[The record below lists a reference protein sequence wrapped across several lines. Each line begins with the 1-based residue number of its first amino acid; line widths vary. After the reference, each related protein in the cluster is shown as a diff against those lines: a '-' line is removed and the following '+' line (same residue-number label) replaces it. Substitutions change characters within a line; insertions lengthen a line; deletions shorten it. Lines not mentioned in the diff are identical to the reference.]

1 MPIAHPRRL
10 DRGWQRVAAVVG
22 CLAGATA
29 GVHAYDDALAD
40 TLQRATARV
49 EEFLVRAQ
57 SLVCTEKVFV
67 QYLDAGLNRGNPGR
81 TIESEL
87 RLSWPPDDDGGN
99 TEAQARRR
107 VLKVN
112 GRTPRENDRNNCTTP
127 ERHET
132 SPQPLALLLSSERH
146 KYTFAMGR
154 PGRQGGRPAVIVDF
168 KEVAKATGEVISNDA
183 DGDCLTLNFD
193 GGTRG
198 RLWLDAETME
208 VLRMDQHLTYV
219 TLKMPEVL
227 RRRLGGGTDAML
239 DRYDTSITFKRVT
252 FTEPDEA
259 LLLPST
265 TTTLMI
271 TRGSANFRQRT
282 TTTYSGYKRFVTGGR
297 IVPGA

>member
-1 MPIAHPRRL
+1 MALPRCL

-22 CLAGATA
+22 CLAGATV
-29 GVHAYDDALAD
+29 GVHAYDDELAD
-40 TLQRATARV
+40 TLQRASARV

-67 QYLDAGLNRGNPGR
+67 QYLDTGLSGATPGR

-87 RLSWPPDDDGGN
+87 RLSWPPDESGGN
-99 TEAQARRR
+99 TEAHARRR

-112 GRTPRENDRNNCTTP
+112 GRPPRENDRNNCTTP

-132 SPQPLALLLSSERH
+132 SPQPLALLLPSERE
-146 KYTFAMGR
+146 KYAFSLGR
-154 PGRQGGRPAVIVDF
+154 RGRQGGRPAIVIDF
-168 KEVAKATGEVISNDA
+168 KEVAKPTGEVISNDDNA
-183 DGDCLTLNFD
+183 DCLTLNFE
-193 GGTRG
+193 GGARG

-208 VLRMDQHLTYV
+208 VLRLDQHLAFV

-227 RRRLGGGTDAML
+227 RRRLGGGSDTML
-239 DRYDTSITFKRVT
+239 DRYDTTITFKRVD
-252 FTEPDEA
+252 FTEPDESIV
-259 LLLPST
+259 LPAS

-282 TTTYSGYKRFVTGGR
+282 TTTFSGYKRFVTGGR
-297 IVPGA
+297 IVPGG

>member
-1 MPIAHPRRL
+1 MPIVLPRRP

-22 CLAGATA
+22 CLAAAGS
-29 GVHAYDDALAD
+29 GVHAYDDELAD
-40 TLQRATARV
+40 TLQRAAARV

-67 QYLDAGLNRGNPGR
+67 QSLDAGLSGGSGGR

-112 GRTPRENDRNNCTTP
+112 GRAPREKDRNNCTTP

-168 KEVAKATGEVISNDA
+168 KEVAKAMAEVTADAEGE
-183 DGDCLTLNFD
+183 CLSFKFD
-193 GGTRG
+193 GGSRG
-198 RLWLDAETME
+198 RLWLDAETMD
-208 VLRMDQHLTYV
+208 VLRLDVHLSYITME
-219 TLKMPEVL
+219 MPAVV
-227 RRRLGGGTDAML
+227 RRRLGGAADAML
-239 DRYDTSITFKRVT
+239 ERYDTSTTFKRVT
-252 FTEPDEA
+252 FADPDEVIV
-259 LLLPST
+259 LPATSSQ
-265 TTTLMI
+265 LMV
-271 TRGSANFRQRT
+271 TRGSANYRQRMT
-282 TTTYSGYKRFVTGGR
+282 TTFTGYKRFVTGGR
-297 IVPGA
+297 IVPGV

>member
-1 MPIAHPRRL
+1 MPIVLPRRL
-10 DRGWQRVAAVVG
+10 ARGWQRVAAVVG
-22 CLAGATA
+22 LLAGATT

-67 QYLDAGLNRGNPGR
+67 QYLDAALNGGTPGR

-87 RLSWPPDDDGGN
+87 RLSWPPDDEGGN
-99 TEAQARRR
+99 KEAQARRR

-112 GRTPRENDRNNCTTP
+112 GRTPRANDRSNCTTP
-127 ERHET
+127 ERNET
-132 SPQPLALLLSSERH
+132 SPQPLALLLASERH
-146 KYTFAMGR
+146 KYAFELGR
-154 PGRQGGRPAVIVDF
+154 PGRQGGRAAVIVDF
-168 KEVAKATGEVISNDA
+168 KEVAKATGEVISNDTE
-183 DGDCLTLNFD
+183 GDCLTLNFD

-227 RRRLGGGTDAML
+227 RRRLGGGNDAML

-252 FTEPDEA
+252 FTEPDET
-259 LLLPST
+259 LLLPAT
-265 TTTLMI
+265 TTTLMV

-282 TTTYSGYKRFVTGGR
+282 TTSYSGYKRFVTGGR